1 MTNIGRNVARQ
12 TVSTHFVFPS
22 DIELYPRWG
31 GLPKFM
37 MIMTRIMTILFVN
50 KHHNYQNLKIF
61 VAAQILFLLSWR

>member
-1 MTNIGRNVARQ
+1 MTTIGRNVARQ
-12 TVSTHFVFPS
+12 TVATHFVFPS

-50 KHHNYQNLKIF
+50 KPHNNC
-61 VAAQILFLLSWR
+61 